1 MSVGEYIAALLAS
14 EKLGAQVTCHKLFPP
29 VEPCYAPTH
38 LPWPAA
44 ISRALEQRGINGL
57 YSHQA
62 LATDHIRAG
71 HSIVAATPTASGKSL
86 IYNLPVLDR
95 YLRDRDAR
103 ALYLFPLKALA
114 QDQLGA
120 FNALVEGWP
129 KEARPTAA
137 LYDGDTTDHFR
148 RKIRRNPPT
157 VLISNPEML
166 HLGILPHHEQWAE
179 FLAGLSHVVVD
190 EAHTYRGV
198 FGAHMAQVFRRL
210 NRIAGRYGAR
220 PVYVLCTAT
229 VGNPGELAA
238 ALTGTDA
245 PAAAPAIATVLDS
258 PAQVPSSAPATRI
271 TDAPVVIDQSGAP
284 QGGGSGQGESA
295 AGAPGAG
302 RLRVKHRTSPPSE
315 RSKTRGPRP
324 KPSPDRHT
332 STGDN
337 PPAPRGKARNPPRAS
352 TASPASVA
360 ARRVSARSASGGKSS
375 STARSSARHRLIRSP
390 SFLLPKTPGRIGCFA
405 RILSHMYS

>member
-1 MSVGEYIAALLAS
+1 MPVGEYIAALLAS
-14 EKLGAQVTCHKLFPP
+14 AKLGPQVTCHRLFAPA
-29 VEPCYAPTH
+29 EPHYAPTS

-44 ISRALEQRGINGL
+44 VSRMLEQRGIEGL

-166 HLGILPHHEQWAE
+166 HLGILPHHEQWVE

-210 NRIAGRYGAR
+210 NRIAGHYGAR

-238 ALTGTDA
+238 ALTGTGNPPDSDA
-245 PAAAPAIATVLDS
+245 GARPEKTTTALPA
-258 PAQVPSSAPATRI
+258 
-271 TDAPVVIDQSGAP
+271 APVVIDQSGAP
-284 QGGGSGQGESA
+284 QGPRHFVFLNPEQSA
-295 AGAPGAG
+295 ATAAID
-302 RLRVKHRTSPPSE
+302 LLK
-315 RSKTRGPRP
+315 
-324 KPSPDRHT
+324 
-332 STGDN
+332 
-337 PPAPRGKARNPPRAS
+337 AALARNLRTIVYCRSRRMTELISLWAGQSGAFESIFRPTVRAFCPKNAAASRPAWPRAS
-352 TASPASVA
+352 CWPW
-360 ARRVSARSASGGKSS
+360 SAPV
-375 STARSSARHRLIRSP
+375 RLNW
-390 SFLLPKTPGRIGCFA
+390 A
-405 RILSHMYS
+405 